1 MNKDTFFKYEENRA
15 LSGYKSAWLVKLQGN
30 DKFSLVGLTETVPYV
45 FGDKENFEFDI
56 LQSPT
61 KGQVEGKDSIESQDI
76 EVLHHRD
83 NAYRYGKLEG
93 QTLEFMSINSEF
105 VGYTFKGT
113 LAYKPTNAEAD
124 VNRATVTI
132 TPVSAQKTPIL
143 NARPYIMDTLCIEGV
158 VPETVKVNDT
168 VDLAVKQS
176 SAIVSVTA
184 KTITGTDN
192 KETEATSVEVS
203 IEGSKATFLT
213 EGLYALTVSAEGFAS
228 WTTTV
233 YVDGSIE

>member
-1 MNKDTFFKYEENRA
+1 
-15 LSGYKSAWLVKLQGN
+15 
-30 DKFSLVGLTETVPYV
+30 
-45 FGDKENFEFDI
+45 
-56 LQSPT
+56 
-61 KGQVEGKDSIESQDI
+61 
-76 EVLHHRD
+76 
-83 NAYRYGKLEG
+83 
-93 QTLEFMSINSEF
+93 
-105 VGYTFKGT
+105 
-113 LAYKPTNAEAD
+113 
-124 VNRATVTI
+124 
-132 TPVSAQKTPIL
+132 
-143 NARPYIMDTLCIEGV
+143 MDTLCIEGV
-158 VPETVKVNDT
+158 VPETVQVNDT